1 MASNVSP
8 HVRDMI
14 AKRASAVGSPF
25 TPTTTDLPLSTVEPD
40 QPVNAAPDDELPP
53 APEVAPDPENDAP
66 LEVPG
71 DDVYRYETDVVVTPA
86 RARQLIDLNADNNR
100 RRKESVIS
108 RFARDMRKGLW
119 KSRTGETIKMSAT
132 GRLID
137 GQNRMHAVVRA
148 GVPITFD
155 IAWNVEDD
163 RMLVI
168 DGNSPRNTS
177 DDFRITGVAD
187 RFLGGSLV
195 RWVLAWEK
203 GNYLNHGGRLTPT
216 RSEVRERYLQEPH
229 SFDQAAMFGKAT
241 RHQIGTVNPSAA
253 ALAYWLFSKMPD
265 GGAEQAEKFFDAFL
279 GGLGLEPG
287 DPVVALRNRFISVR
301 GFGLNRAQQLTLMIK
316 AWNATRA
323 GGRSSRIDLPKDGLT
338 NENFP
343 MPR

>member
-1 MASNVSP
+1 MSSNISP

-25 TPTTTDLPLSTVEPD
+25 TPTTTDLPLSTVED
-40 QPVNAAPDDELPP
+40 EPVNVAPDDELPP
-53 APEVAPDPENDAP
+53 LAETETDPENDPP
-66 LEVPG
+66 LVVP
-71 DDVYRYETDVVVTPA
+71 DDGVYRYETDVVVTPA
-86 RARQLIDLNADNNR
+86 RAKQLVDLNADNQR
-100 RRKESVIS
+100 RRKESAIT
-108 RFARDMRKGLW
+108 RFARDMRKGWW
-119 KSRTGETIKMSAT
+119 KSRTGETIKVSAS

-137 GQNRMHAVVRA
+137 GQNRMHAVIRA

-155 IAWNVEDD
+155 IAWNVADD

-168 DGNSPRNTS
+168 DGGTARSTS
-177 DDFRITGVAD
+177 DDFKITGVAD
-187 RFLGGSLV
+187 RFLGGALV

-229 SFDQAAMFGKAT
+229 SFDQAAMFGKAA
-241 RHQIGTVNPSAA
+241 RHQVGTVNPSAA
-253 ALAYWLFSKMPD
+253 ALAFWLFSKMPD
-265 GGAEQAEKFFDAFL
+265 GGAEQAEKFFDSFI
-279 GGLGLEPG
+279 GGLNLEPG
-287 DPVVALRNRFISVR
+287 DPVAALRNRFISVR

-316 AWNATRA
+316 AWNSVRA